1 MSQRSIQA
9 QRTIRQT
16 GVSMKCS
23 ELRFD
28 LHLYSDGELTEDK
41 AAAVSEHLNS
51 CPLCRAELSEIVSLR
66 SEMRSLARPDIK
78 AGAFRAVR
86 EAVAAEFAP
95 GFGFPTFRLIEDTSN
110 WFRTWI
116 MPTTIGT
123 AASIALGLALLA
135 VILLPANI
143 PEVTV
148 GSPSVSP
155 NGDRTFLARVEDSA
169 TPELTP
175 FQYARSRSSI
185 SGESPSVNPSGTL
198 VSLTNSFE
206 RDQPDDEEVVVVA
219 DVFPN
224 GAARVTN
231 VVESPKSKSAMAK
244 LMRALD
250 GDRTSPP
257 FVPASL
263 DNRSDL
269 VRVVLKF
276 QSVNVNISEGDGF
289 Q

>member
-1 MSQRSIQA
+1 
-9 QRTIRQT
+9 
-16 GVSMKCS
+16 MKCS
-23 ELRFD
+23 ELRSD
-28 LHLYSDGELTEDK
+28 LHLYSDGELAED
-41 AAAVSEHLNS
+41 ASAAVARHLDS

-66 SEMRSLARPDIK
+66 SEMRLMARPEMK
-78 AGAFRAVR
+78 AGAFRALR
-86 EAVAAEFAP
+86 ESIAAELAP
-95 GFGFPTFRLIEDTSN
+95 AFGYPSFRLIEESSN

-135 VILLPANI
+135 VILIPPSV

-148 GSPSVSP
+148 VTPVSTVA
-155 NGDRTFLARVEDSA
+155 DRTFLASMEDPSI
-169 TPELTP
+169 PELTP
-175 FQYARSRSSI
+175 FQYARSRSNI

-198 VSLTNSFE
+198 VSLTNSLQ
-206 RDQPDDEEVVVVA
+206 RNQIGDEEVVVVA

-231 VVESPKSKSAMAK
+231 VVESSKSKSTMARIMK
-244 LMRALD
+244 ALD